1 MYKQRTVCLERTAL
15 AVVFC
20 AMFPLLAPG
29 NAGLGEAQAASS
41 LSQIK
46 KIYVGSLGDKN
57 GSAKIH
63 DALVKRLRDVHG
75 LEVVSSQAEA
85 DAVITGNAELWVK
98 GYYTTSP
105 RPSRYSQNVI
115 YGGVLSVEVKGKD
128 NETEW
133 SYLVTPSK
141 FYWGT
146 VAEDLADHLVKKFQ
160 QALQDSAAKG
170 PSR

>member
-1 MYKQRTVCLERTAL
+1 MSKEWTVCLRRLAL
-15 AVVFC
+15 GAVVC
-20 AMFPLLAPG
+20 TVLASIAAA
-29 NAGLGEAQAASS
+29 NAGRAVPQIANS
-41 LSQIK
+41 LAQIK
-46 KIYVGSLGDKN
+46 KIYVASLGDKN

-75 LEVVSSQAEA
+75 LQVVSTQAEA

-105 RPSRYSQNVI
+105 RPSRYAQNVI

-128 NETEW
+128 NETMW

-160 QALQDSAAKG
+160 QAVQDSAAKG
-170 PSR
+170 ASH